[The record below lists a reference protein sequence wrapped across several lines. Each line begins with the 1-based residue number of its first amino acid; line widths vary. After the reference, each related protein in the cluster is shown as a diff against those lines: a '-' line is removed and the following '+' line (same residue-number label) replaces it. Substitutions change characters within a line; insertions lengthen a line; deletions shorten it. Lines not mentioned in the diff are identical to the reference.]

1 MAFGGALG
9 SNDRANAHRH
19 QILSIHRAE
28 ADPPQNDDLCR
39 VTKEIKDGAV
49 FDGNDKQSQ
58 MCVIV
63 NGWGWVGV

>member
-1 MAFGGALG
+1 MAFGGAPS

-28 ADPPQNDDLCR
+28 AGPPQNDDLCK

-49 FDGNDKQSQ
+49 FDGNYKQSQ
-58 MCVIV
+58 M
-63 NGWGWVGV
+63 